1 MSVLRDMSVDVL
13 ENKWTAEEFSAEL
26 ENNSSQAKFFV
37 VSGCRMENLISCS
50 KKIVREQK
58 K

>member
-1 MSVLRDMSVDVL
+1 MCGKVSVLRNISVDVL

-37 VSGCRMENLISCS
+37 VSGYRVEN
-50 KKIVREQK
+50 
-58 K
+58 